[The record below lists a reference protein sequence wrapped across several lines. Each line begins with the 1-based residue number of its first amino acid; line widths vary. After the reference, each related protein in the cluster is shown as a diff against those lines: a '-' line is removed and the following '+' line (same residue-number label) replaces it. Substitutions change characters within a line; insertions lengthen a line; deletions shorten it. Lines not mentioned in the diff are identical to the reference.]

1 VTTWFE
7 NTQSDLA
14 EFKGPKQRSKALVEL
29 GILGQRDFQD
39 FNRLFKASAGYQKA
53 TGTTDALE
61 KAEHTRK
68 QLDATMHFIEERT
81 LPSQKKR
88 NVLGKKRNVLLYVF
102 FLLKGEAER
111 LLTVWWHDLTTKAAR
126 KSKGHHDDDSD

>member
-61 KAEHTRK
+61 KAEQRRK

-88 NVLGKKRNVLLYVF
+88 NVLGT
-102 FLLKGEAER
+102 KGEVER
-111 LLTVWWHDLTTKAAR
+111 LLTVLWHDLTTKAAR

>member
-1 VTTWFE
+1 MTTWFE

-29 GILGQRDFQD
+29 GILGQRDFKD

-88 NVLGKKRNVLLYVF
+88 NVLGT
-102 FLLKGEAER
+102 KGEVER